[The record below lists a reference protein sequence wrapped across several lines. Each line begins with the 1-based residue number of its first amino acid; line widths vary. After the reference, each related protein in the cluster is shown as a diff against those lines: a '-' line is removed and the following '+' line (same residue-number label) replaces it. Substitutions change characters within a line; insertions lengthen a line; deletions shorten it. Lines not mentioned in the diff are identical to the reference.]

1 MQKIFVAHSPFHVFI
16 SEMMVNTMDEFV
28 NCKNILLL
36 EFDQDVEDINR
47 GLWFDVIY
55 LENVGNS
62 TLGRKN
68 YQKSENNIGL
78 VRKLVDENSKS
89 CLFLSDIAWPMNNRL
104 FFDKQLRRKAAFCLI
119 SDGLGTYLLPRVTNM
134 LFLRG
139 SVKYLNGLLR
149 GGVRYRNYLGSQ
161 FGVDRKEIKY
171 VYAPNVK
178 FVECDPA
185 KKKEVFTSTMKIPQL
200 DQSKCILLD
209 QPGLTLVNE
218 KDWSI
223 IQSATVDFL
232 KSLGVDLYYK
242 NHPSGRKEEEVY
254 YQSHGFSII
263 EANGCAEKII
273 AEENFGI
280 VVSYLSSAL
289 FNLKLQYSEAIR
301 CIALSN
307 RLLSTKR
314 IDYNDNRFDEAY
326 ELFRK
331 INIEVIEI

>member
-1 MQKIFVAHSPFHVFI
+1 
-16 SEMMVNTMDEFV
+16 MMVGTMDEFT

-47 GLWFDVIY
+47 ELWFDVIY

-68 YQKSENNIGL
+68 YQNSENNMGL
-78 VRKLVDENSKS
+78 VQKLLNDSPKS
-89 CLFLSDIAWPMNNRL
+89 CLFLSDISWPMNNRL
-104 FFDKQLRRKAAFCLI
+104 FFDKQLRRKVAFCLI
-119 SDGLGTYLLPRVTNM
+119 SDGLGTYVFPRVTKM

-171 VYAPNVK
+171 VYALNAALVD
-178 FVECDPA
+178 CDSP
-185 KKKEVFTSTMKIPQL
+185 KKREVLTTSKKRPHFN
-200 DQSKCILLD
+200 QSKCILID
-209 QPGLTLVNE
+209 QPVWLLVKE
-218 KDWSI
+218 KDWKVLRTN
-223 IQSATVDFL
+223 TVNYL
-232 KSLGVDLYYK
+232 KSLGVELYYK
-242 NHPSGRKEEEVY
+242 YPVNHPAGREVQEVY

-263 EANGCAEKII
+263 ETNRCAEKII

-280 VVSYLSSAL
+280 VVSYVSSAL
-289 FNLKLQYSEAIR
+289 FNLKSLYRDTIR

-307 RLLSTKR
+307 KMLNSRR
-314 IDYNDNRFDEAY
+314 IDYNENAFYRVY

-331 INIEVIEI
+331 IDVEVIDI